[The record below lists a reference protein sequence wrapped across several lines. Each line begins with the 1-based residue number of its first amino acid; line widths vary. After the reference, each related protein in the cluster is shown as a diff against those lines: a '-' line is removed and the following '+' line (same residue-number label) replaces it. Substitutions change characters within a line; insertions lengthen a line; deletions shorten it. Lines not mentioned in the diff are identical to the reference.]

1 VCSAGAAPR
10 HGLRQSSGGASMK
23 LARLASASLLA
34 LTLWFMGEPPLAQQ
48 EQALIAGIGADELR
62 LLAV

>member
-34 LTLWFMGEPPLAQQ
+34 LTLWFMGEPALAQQ
-48 EQALIAGIGADELR
+48 GAIAESW
-62 LLAV
+62 